1 MALGVQDMHRKG
13 IVHGDL
19 NNMNV
24 LITDKE
30 TDSSKVKIKIA
41 DFAIAHPLQKSKTI
55 ISKNPGMIAKMSSS
69 VIYDTAWNF

>member
-41 DFAIAHPLQKSKTI
+41 DFAIAHPL
-55 ISKNPGMIAKMSSS
+55 
-69 VIYDTAWNF
+69 

>member
-1 MALGVQDMHRKG
+1 MHRNG

-24 LITDKE
+24 LITDYNRD
-30 TDSSKVKIKIA
+30 TDLESDPLKIKIKIA
-41 DFAIAHPLQKSKTI
+41 DFALAHPLQKSKTI
-55 ISKNPGMIAKMSSS
+55 ITKNPGMIAKMSSS